1 MESWRPRLYGIAI
14 ACVVLTAAACASVPK
29 EVVELSYRMGQ
40 DLEVVHSSYV
50 TLIHQHFDSLKQ
62 ARVDYVDNEWAPV
75 FLKDFVARG
84 RLVDMA
90 KGTIVMTGGRFAAP
104 DSGRQ
109 ETELLDS
116 VGAWAR
122 AATARIERKKADL
135 LDPLNAQETSLTS
148 DVNLAFDQLNRGN
161 ATITAHLN
169 SLRKVQEVQDETL
182 SALNLKNLRDT
193 INTRLVQASDLA
205 AQGLDEVRKADKVVR
220 QVDAFLDQ

>member
-1 MESWRPRLYGIAI
+1 
-14 ACVVLTAAACASVPK
+14 
-29 EVVELSYRMGQ
+29 MGQ

-50 TLIHQHFDSLKQ
+50 TLIHRHFESLKQ
-62 ARVDYVDNEWAPV
+62 ARIDYVDNDWAPV

-90 KGTIVMTGGRFAAP
+90 KGTIVMSGGKFVAP

-109 ETELLDS
+109 EAQLLEG

-122 AATARIERKKADL
+122 AATDRIERKKADL
-135 LDPLNAQETSLTS
+135 LEPLNTQETSLTS

-169 SLRKVQEVQDETL
+169 SLRKVQEVQDEAL
-182 SALNLKNLRDT
+182 SALNLKSLRDT

-205 AQGLDEVRKADKVVR
+205 AKGLDDVRKADNVVK
-220 QVDAFLDQ
+220 QVDAFIDR